1 MSTGQ
6 IALKILTPV
15 GSIISED
22 ASMVIIPSVNGE
34 TGILPGHTATIF
46 RIDPGLVKIYTSGKL
61 SNTIFCFG
69 GFAKINDDQL
79 YILVDKTSSVHDL
92 DVSEA
97 KANLEIFEK
106 EILTLADVKLLPALE
121 AKAQLARKIIEVSQY
136 KN

>member
-1 MSTGQ
+1 MSAGQ
-6 IALKILTPV
+6 IVLKILTPA
-15 GSIISED
+15 GSIISEE

-34 TGILPGHTATIF
+34 TGILPGHAPTIF

-61 SNTIFCFG
+61 SDTLFCFG
-69 GFAKINDDQL
+69 GFAKIDNDQL
-79 YILVDKTSSVHDL
+79 YILVDKASSVHDL

-106 EILTLADVKLLPALE
+106 EILTLQDIKLLPHLE

>member
-6 IALKILTPV
+6 IVLKILTPV
-15 GSIISED
+15 GSVISEE

-34 TGILPGHTATIF
+34 TGILPGHAPTLF

-61 SNTIFCFG
+61 SNTLFCFG

-79 YILVDKTSSVHDL
+79 YILADKTSSVHDL
-92 DVSEA
+92 DVAEA
-97 KANLEIFEK
+97 KANLETFER
-106 EILTLADVKLLPALE
+106 EILTLADTKLLPHLE
-121 AKAQLARKIIEVSQY
+121 AKAHLARKIIEVSQY